1 METQRKD
8 VKNLLYSRRLLMM
21 LTSNLLLV
29 VTLLGFEIE
38 PWDTLATDNDTSRDP
53 KLWLAPNNS

>member
-1 METQRKD
+1 
-8 VKNLLYSRRLLMM
+8 MM